1 MYFRFWFSVQTK
13 LCSWLSLFSFLQ
25 TQKALNCPQNFHLAF
40 NIQEWVIVR
49 KLKGNYA
56 SFGYQVG
63 SFVFVF
69 LFYSCLILSN
79 HIRNYSGGI
88 IIFSEQEQYLSCNC
102 CICVTFWILE
112 IFLLKNMN
120 KLINTLQ
127 MEPFMLLNAL
137 YYPKTTTCLYRP
149 DVFGFF
155 CFFLLCHC
163 FSFQRSLI
171 DQMPD

>member
-1 MYFRFWFSVQTK
+1 MGNCEEIEGK
-13 LCSWLSLFSFLQ
+13 LCIFWIPSWVFCLFCFF
-25 TQKALNCPQNFHLAF
+25 CF
-40 NIQEWVIVR
+40 
-49 KLKGNYA
+49 
-56 SFGYQVG
+56 
-63 SFVFVF
+63 
-69 LFYSCLILSN
+69 LILSN

-149 DVFGFF
+149 VVLFF
-155 CFFLLCHC
+155 FF
-163 FSFQRSLI
+163 FSFFFSYVIVFLFKGHWLI
-171 DQMPD
+171 KCQTKHNADY

>member
-1 MYFRFWFSVQTK
+1 MLSNPCSNFPSLGSSGQHKFIPWVSKVSTKHVCFMYFRFWFSVQTK
-13 LCSWLSLFSFLQ
+13 LCSWLSLFSFFQ

-63 SFVFVF
+63 SFVCFCF
-69 LFYSCLILSN
+69 FCFLILSN

-102 CICVTFWILE
+102 CICVTF
-112 IFLLKNMN
+112 
-120 KLINTLQ
+120 
-127 MEPFMLLNAL
+127 
-137 YYPKTTTCLYRP
+137 
-149 DVFGFF
+149 
-155 CFFLLCHC
+155 
-163 FSFQRSLI
+163 
-171 DQMPD
+171 